1 MMFVKKA
8 AIVFLL
14 SLSISGCS
22 ALQSVATDALLGSQS
37 GVDVDANVA
46 KGDAEGANSLSQ
58 NANTAVSVGSSE
70 SNEYGE
76 VQSVVNDEGFK
87 PYELL
92 LLVLLAG
99 WAIPSPSEMLR
110 GIVKFF
116 TGFRLKPKETN

>member
-1 MMFVKKA
+1 MMLVKKI
-8 AIVFLL
+8 AIAFLL

-22 ALQSVATDALLGSQS
+22 ALQSVATDALLGSERGLS
-37 GVDVDANVA
+37 VDANVA
-46 KGDAEGANSLSQ
+46 KGDAEGTNSLSQ

-70 SNEYGE
+70 SNEYGN
-76 VQSVVNDEGFK
+76 VQSVTNEEGFK

-110 GIVKFF
+110 GLVKFF
-116 TGFRLKPKETN
+116 TGFRVKPKETN